1 MINFS
6 NLSDVAS
13 AIEPVI
19 AVMANDINSN
29 PSKGFL
35 SLKNRR
41 EKKRRFTETFVNNS
55 NFMVPDYKFVYFS
68 NTTRADRAARLKA
81 LNAPLICV
89 RNEEIAPRIKL
100 YDMQLHPLPEAQ
112 FESVLP
118 AAPKTLP
125 GLNWEWA
132 MEITGYGE
140 YDQVEKKWK
149 NTPDSDIAKSLDEI
163 NTENFVI
170 LFAMDEDC
178 RVRYS
183 AIVNVG
189 KLCYWW
195 VHDSGS
201 KGLKAHIFGNP
212 QWKKLFEDNRT
223 DIIWPVYNRTA
234 LLNDV
239 QNWK

>member
-1 MINFS
+1 MIDFS
-6 NLSDVAS
+6 NLPDVAA

-19 AVMANDINSN
+19 TGMADDINSD

-41 EKKRRFTETFVNNS
+41 EKKRKFTEAFVNNS

-68 NTTRADRAARLKA
+68 NATRAERVHRLKT
-81 LNAPLICV
+81 LNAPLVCI
-89 RNEEIAPRIKL
+89 RNEETAPRIKL
-100 YDMQLHPLPEAQ
+100 YDMHLNPNPEAQ

-118 AAPKTLP
+118 AGPKTLP

-140 YDQVEKKWK
+140 YDQVEQKWK
-149 NTPDSDIAKSLDEI
+149 STPVADVSKSLNEI

-178 RVRYS
+178 RVRY
-183 AIVNVG
+183 AAVVNVG

-195 VHDSGS
+195 VHNSAV

-223 DIIWPVYNRTA
+223 DIICPVYNRTV

>member
-1 MINFS
+1 
-6 NLSDVAS
+6 
-13 AIEPVI
+13 
-19 AVMANDINSN
+19 
-29 PSKGFL
+29 
-35 SLKNRR
+35 
-41 EKKRRFTETFVNNS
+41 
-55 NFMVPDYKFVYFS
+55 
-68 NTTRADRAARLKA
+68 
-81 LNAPLICV
+81 
-89 RNEEIAPRIKL
+89 
-100 YDMQLHPLPEAQ
+100 
-112 FESVLP
+112 
-118 AAPKTLP
+118 
-125 GLNWEWA
+125 

-149 NTPDSDIAKSLDEI
+149 NTPDSDSAKSLNEI

-195 VHDSGS
+195 VHDSS
-201 KGLKAHIFGNP
+201 NKGLKAHIFGNP
-212 QWKKLFEDNRT
+212 QWKKLFEDNRD